1 MKKIVCLFII
11 FFLFVSIF
19 CSCLVFSKDTN
30 LKSRPNLIFNKS
42 LQKLENIEK
51 NMVFNQN
58 NISFD
63 LKIREENGEWKDENL
78 TAYIGSIIEFKI
90 KIQTTRAYPY
100 SLTAALTLPNTDDG
114 LMFDYIEN
122 SEYSSKKTTFFD
134 ATDEAVAFI
143 WLPVL
148 KSISITCSFK
158 ARIKEIASGNIS
170 GVGIG
175 FIDEDHFDYK
185 NDSINITSKKLPN
198 PEKPN
203 KPQGP
208 VSGFISENYTYSS
221 STTDPYDSDL
231 YYRFDWGDNTYSEWI
246 GPNPSGIPIKINKSW
261 GYAGNFFVKVQA
273 KNKEEFVSVWSDSL
287 KVDIKEKLE
296 ITKPIRG
303 LYIGNSK
310 LFNLPIILIIGKI
323 NVEVITPGIQQAES
337 VEFYVNGDFKYIDET
352 IEDEIFSWLWTDII
366 FGKFDLKIIVYDNLK
381 NSWELE
387 IKGYKFL

>member
-1 MKKIVCLFII
+1 MKKIVSLIII
-11 FFLFVSIF
+11 FFLLVSIF

-42 LQKLENIEK
+42 LQKLKNIEK
-51 NMVFNQN
+51 NMVLYQN

-90 KIQTTRAYPY
+90 EIQTIRAYPY

-114 LMFDYIEN
+114 QMFDYIEN

-170 GVGIG
+170 GVGMG
-175 FIDEDHFDYK
+175 VIDEDHFDFK
-185 NDSINITSKKLPN
+185 NDSINITSIMLPN
-198 PEKPN
+198 PEKPD

-208 VSGFISENYTYSS
+208 TSGFIFENYTYSS
-221 STTDPYDSDL
+221 STTDPNGDQVYYKWDWDNEISDWDGPYDSG
-231 YYRFDWGDNTYSEWI
+231 YKITAIHSWSANGTYHVRVKAKDTYENESPWSD
-246 GPNPSGIPIKINKSW
+246 PLVVSIP
-261 GYAGNFFVKVQA
+261 
-273 KNKEEFVSVWSDSL
+273 KNKA
-287 KVDIKEKLE
+287 IN
-296 ITKPIRG
+296 IP
-303 LYIGNSK
+303 
-310 LFNLPIILIIGKI
+310 LFLQRILHRFNILNIILNQI
-323 NVEVITPGIQQAES
+323 
-337 VEFYVNGDFKYIDET
+337 
-352 IEDEIFSWLWTDII
+352 L
-366 FGKFDLKIIVYDNLK
+366 
-381 NSWELE
+381 
-387 IKGYKFL
+387 